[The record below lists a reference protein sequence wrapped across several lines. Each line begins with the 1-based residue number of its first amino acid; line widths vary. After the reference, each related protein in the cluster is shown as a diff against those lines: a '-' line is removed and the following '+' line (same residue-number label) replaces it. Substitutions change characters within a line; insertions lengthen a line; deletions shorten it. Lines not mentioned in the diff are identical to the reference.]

1 MLFCGRPVSSSS
13 SSDKSSSSGESS
25 SGGGGEDSSKQSS
38 MPADNGVENIGLA
51 VFKNDKLVG
60 QLTKTETLSNLIITN
75 KLKSCRL
82 SIPDPNDQNKAID
95 FYLTLDR
102 KPDIKVSI
110 LNGTPYISLKVKMN
124 GRISSINQ
132 ISDSISDERIS
143 MIEESASHYLKVH
156 LLNYLY
162 KTSKEFESDISGIGK
177 YAISHFKTRS
187 DYEDYNWLNNFENA
201 FFDVETDINVRSSF
215 LLTGT

>member
-1 MLFCGRPVSSSS
+1 MLFCGRPVSSNSA
-13 SSDKSSSSGESS
+13 DKSDSGSSEKESS
-25 SGGGGEDSSKQSS
+25 KS
-38 MPADNGVENIGLA
+38 ADNGIENIGLA
-51 VFKNDKLVG
+51 VFKNDKFVG

-82 SIPDPNDQNKAID
+82 SIPDPEDQNKAID

-110 LNGTPYISLKVKMN
+110 LNGTPYITLKVKMN

-132 ISDSISDERIS
+132 ISKNVSDERIAK
-143 MIEESASHYLKVH
+143 IEDSASHYLETH
-156 LLNYLY
+156 ILNYLY
-162 KTSKEFESDISGIGK
+162 KTAKEFGSDISGIGK
-177 YAISHFKTRS
+177 YAINNFKTRS
-187 DYEDYNWLNNFENA
+187 DYENYNWLNNFESS
-201 FFDVETDINVRSSF
+201 FFNVETDVNVRSSF